1 MLGFLV
7 ISSFI
12 IMSIIFMMIDL
23 KKVRTNRT
31 CSSEQIYNCESYIER
46 RLYNALVFNGYTVHT
61 QVPCGGYRIDLTL
74 PAYRVAIECDGKA
87 YHSTPQQKAHDRR
100 KNAYLRRHGWKVL
113 RFSGKAI
120 NGDLNR
126 VMKRIRETIR

>member
-23 KKVRTNRT
+23 KKVRTNPT

-61 QVPCGGYRIDLTL
+61 QVPCGSYRIDLTL

-87 YHSTPQQKAHDRR
+87 FHSSPQQKAHDRR

-113 RFSGKAI
+113 RFSGQAI
-120 NGDLNR
+120 NRDLNK
-126 VMKRIRETIR
+126 VLNTIKQHV

>member
-1 MLGFLV
+1 MLGFIV

-12 IMSIIFMMIDL
+12 ILSIIFMMIDL
-23 KKVRTNRT
+23 KRVDKKTPYRPGG
-31 CSSEQIYNCESYIER
+31 IHDCESYIER
-46 RLYNALVFNGYTVHT
+46 RLYNALVYNGYTVHT
-61 QVPCGGYRIDLTL
+61 QVPCGSYRIDLAL

-113 RFSGKAI
+113 RFSGSAI
-120 NGDLNR
+120 NGNLGR
-126 VMKRIRETIR
+126 VLKRINEKC